1 MQKDVNCRF
10 DFLLETSSHLKICP
24 DINSKTHY
32 LNQSKENLQRELFCH
47 VPQLVVEDLKS
58 PLLGSICPLTV
69 DSNVSL
75 VLKMTRY
82 RQRLLGV
89 TDVGH

>member
-1 MQKDVNCRF
+1 MLLDVDCRF
-10 DFLLETSSHLKICP
+10 DFLIETSNNMSRYNTK
-24 DINSKTHY
+24 KHY

-69 DSNVSL
+69 DSNVSP
-75 VLKMTRY
+75 VLKMMRY